1 MTLAL
6 GIDPDLH
13 HAGVALVRDGSKLVA
28 VRCPRI
34 ASHFR
39 GGDAV
44 VKMAGAL
51 NLALTELLSD
61 YGEPDICAVES
72 QQSYLGSHVRPQD
85 LINLGQMAG
94 GSVYM
99 LRALLLQTRIE
110 LPKPAAWKGTI
121 PKDIHQ
127 KRILRCVGIPFESG
141 SKPTR
146 ILTLPD
152 VDGLRAVKPT
162 YLEHVIDAIG
172 LACWASS
179 Q

>member
-1 MTLAL
+1 VTLAL

-28 VRCPRI
+28 VRCPTI

-44 VKMAGAL
+44 VQMAGAL
-51 NLALTELLSD
+51 NIALVELIAE
-61 YGEPDICAVES
+61 YGEPDVCAVES
-72 QQSYLGSHVRPQD
+72 QQSYLGSKVKPQD
-85 LINLGQMAG
+85 LIHLGQMAG

-99 LRALLLQTRIE
+99 LRALLFGVRIE
-110 LPKPAAWKGTI
+110 LPKPSAWKGTV

-127 KRILRCVGIPFESG
+127 KRILSMVGIPYEPG
-141 SKPTR
+141 SKPTK
-146 ILTLPD
+146 ILRLPE
-152 VDGLRAVKPT
+152 GRGFEGIKRSNLS
-162 YLEHVIDAIG
+162 HVIDSIG
-172 LACWASS
+172 LASWACS